1 MKTVSDTKHP
11 RLTALIK
18 KVMDGDY
25 DYDLVSLPTL
35 VYIYQ
40 SVVSILQP
48 KANYKKKQKNRICYT
63 CKKFKVLAKNDGAV
77 GVNTYEAIE
86 SDKAMKSLEKEVEV
100 V

>member
-1 MKTVSDTKHP
+1 M
-11 RLTALIK
+11 
-18 KVMDGDY
+18 
-25 DYDLVSLPTL
+25 
-35 VYIYQ
+35 
-40 SVVSILQP
+40 
-48 KANYKKKQKNRICYT
+48 KKQKNRICYT